1 MWAFAAPDASE
12 DRPFAVGDRQE
23 QRARRASVQRERD
36 LARVRDLSLEES
48 AVAYLAVGMQT
59 SEGRSKQGWIWW
71 RDFMQALGE
80 SPEQH
85 AELADGPEAR
95 LRVEGYFLRFV
106 VWLVHV
112 RQVQV
117 ETARKYFGEALSA
130 HSSFYGPPVPGYNM
144 PRVRKM
150 IRGMEKVIDAPPR
163 RKRRADD

>member
-95 LRVEGYFLRFV
+95 LRVEGYYIRFV

-130 HSSFYGPPVPGYNM
+130 HSSFYGPPVP
-144 PRVRKM
+144 RIAFV
-150 IRGMEKVIDAPPR
+150 
-163 RKRRADD
+163 